1 MREAMIPDMRTVGLV
16 ELERF
21 IHDAVAACGVPEE
34 DCAKAVDVFMRA
46 TLRGVG
52 HHDIYDLP
60 SRISRLLSGEIN
72 AKPQYKQ
79 LSAFKT
85 MEAWD
90 VDRGL
95 GEVVCCFAM
104 ERAKRLADEY
114 GIGMCIIRNS
124 NHFLAAAPYV
134 ERAAEEGYISLL
146 LCKGGMNMGTI
157 GRTENCMGSLPLGF
171 GFSAG
176 SDAPPVVFDA
186 CLAYASHGELR
197 ARAAKGIP
205 IEPWWGVDTD
215 GQPTTDPAKVLEGT
229 RMPIG
234 GHKGYALSMLGEVLS
249 GVFTGGWIMDQAPDE
264 DAVDNH
270 WGHTAL
276 VIKPD
281 TMLDMAKFKQRTSTL
296 LDRADK
302 LAPGVHI
309 PGHGSYR
316 RKAGMLSKG
325 TIDLESGLVEK
336 LAEAAAR
343 LGIAPLIN
351 DRS

>member
-1 MREAMIPDMRTVGLV
+1 MTTVNLA

-21 IHDAVAACGVPEE
+21 IYDAVAACGVPGD
-34 DCAKAVDVFMRA
+34 DCVKAVDVFMRA

-60 SRISRLLSGEIN
+60 SRISGLLSGKVN

-79 LSAFKT
+79 LTAFKT

-114 GIGMCIIRNS
+114 GIGMCFIRNS

-134 ERAAEEGYISLL
+134 EQAAEEGYISLL
-146 LCKGGMNMGTI
+146 LCKGGMNMGTT
-157 GRTENCMGSLPLGF
+157 GRKENCMGSLPLGF
-171 GFSAG
+171 GFSTEA
-176 SDAPPVVFDA
+176 DIPIVFDA

-205 IEPWWGVDTD
+205 VEPWWGVDTD
-215 GQPTTDPAKVLEGT
+215 GQPTTDPAKMLEGT

-249 GVFTGGWIMDQAPDE
+249 GVFTGGWIMDQAPE
-264 DAVDNH
+264 EEAVDNH

-281 TMLDMAKFKQRTSTL
+281 TMMDMATFKQRTSTL

-325 TIDLESGLVEK
+325 TIDLEDSLVDK
-336 LAEAAAR
+336 LTEIAAR
-343 LGIAPLIN
+343 LDITPLFN
-351 DRS
+351 DRG

>member
-1 MREAMIPDMRTVGLV
+1 MNIDEGVVIVKKVQLAKLEQYIEGALSACSVPDADVTVAT
-16 ELERF
+16 E
-21 IHDAVAACGVPEE
+21 
-34 DCAKAVDVFMRA
+34 VFMRA

-60 SRISRLLSGEIN
+60 SRINGLLDHSIN
-72 AKPQYKQ
+72 PTPEYTK
-79 LSAFKT
+79 LNSFKT
-85 MEAWD
+85 METWD

-95 GEVVCCFAM
+95 GEVVCSFAM

-114 GIGMCIIRNS
+114 GIGMTFIRNS

-134 ERAAEEGYISLL
+134 EKAAEEGYIALL
-146 LCKGGMNMGTI
+146 LCKGGMNMGTV

-171 GFSAG
+171 AFDSNKET
-176 SDAPPVVFDA
+176 PVVFDA

-197 ARAAKGIP
+197 ARVRKGQA
-205 IEPWWGVDTD
+205 IEPWWGVDTE

-249 GVFTGGWIMDQAPDE
+249 GVFTGGWIMDQAPTGE
-264 DAVDNH
+264 HVANH

-276 VIKPD
+276 VIKPETVID
-281 TMLDMAKFKQRTSTL
+281 KDVYRERTSLL
-296 LDRADK
+296 LDRADH

-309 PGHGSYR
+309 PGQGSHR
-316 RKAGMLSKG
+316 AKKNLLNAGAI
-325 TIDLESGLVEK
+325 TLEDRLLNQLNDIATK
-336 LAEAAAR
+336 LE
-343 LGIAPLIN
+343 ITPL
-351 DRS
+351 